1 MKKFKKLLSNLQE
14 AGAQSFGGSVFNGF
28 SDPAPR
34 SALSD
39 KGLHYAFKDPEQL
52 ARLNA
57 FANSFLGGTYLD
69 PKEPLKELAGRIG
82 QLGLSMKFNN
92 NVKLA
97 VGENHIPL
105 AVFGDKFGVT
115 PDTDL
120 SQGFDTGEDYPD
132 MLLCFT
138 LLQTKT
144 GYVFTDIYVKS
155 QICTDCP
162 QEVGTETDNT
172 HAPTLTIQAVPQN
185 ESYITEE
192 KDPARVVELFLSK
205 NTGKRILQPIYQSL
219 KSLKKRGK
227 YTQELALKRFR
238 YAISTAHRNMIES
251 GKNVKHLDDKQSERA
266 ANRLLFNFEKTIE
279 SIED

>member
-57 FANSFLGGTYLD
+57 FVNSFLGGTYLD

-82 QLGLSMKFNN
+82 QLGLSMKFDN
-92 NVKLA
+92 NVQLV
-97 VGENHIPL
+97 VGDNHIPL

-115 PDTDL
+115 PTTDL

-144 GYVFTDIYVKS
+144 GYVFTDIYIKS

-192 KDPARVVELFLSK
+192 KDTARVVELFLSK
-205 NTGKRILQPIYQSL
+205 SAGKTILQPIYQSL

-227 YTQELALKRFR
+227 YTKEIATKRFH
-238 YAISTAHRNMIES
+238 YAVTSAVRRLSSKDNIVSLNDEQRN
-251 GKNVKHLDDKQSERA
+251 RA
-266 ANRLLFNFEKTIE
+266 ANRLLSNFEKEIR

>member
-52 ARLNA
+52 SRLNA

-82 QLGLSMKFNN
+82 QLGLSMKFDN

-105 AVFGDKFGVT
+105 TVFGDKFGVT
-115 PDTDL
+115 PTTDL

-162 QEVGTETDNT
+162 QEVGSEHDNT

-192 KDPARVVELFLSK
+192 KDTARVIELFLSK
-205 NTGKRILQPIYQSL
+205 SAGKSILQPIYQSL

-227 YTQELALKRFR
+227 YTKEIATKRFH
-238 YAISTAHRNMIES
+238 YAVTSAVRRLSSKDNIVSLNDEQ
-251 GKNVKHLDDKQSERA
+251 KNRA
-266 ANRLLFNFEKTIE
+266 ANRLLSNFEKEIR

>member
-82 QLGLSMKFNN
+82 QLGLSMKFDN

-115 PDTDL
+115 PTTDL

-192 KDPARVVELFLSK
+192 KDTARVVELFLSK
-205 NTGKRILQPIYQSL
+205 SAGKTILQPIYQSL

-227 YTQELALKRFR
+227 YTKEIATKRFH
-238 YAISTAHRNMIES
+238 YAVTSAVRRLSSKDNIVSLNDEQKS
-251 GKNVKHLDDKQSERA
+251 RA
-266 ANRLLFNFEKTIE
+266 ANRLLSNFEKEIR

>member
-115 PDTDL
+115 PTTDL

-192 KDPARVVELFLSK
+192 KDTARVVELFLSK
-205 NTGKRILQPIYQSL
+205 SAGKTILQPIYQSL

-227 YTQELALKRFR
+227 YTKEIATKRFH
-238 YAISTAHRNMIES
+238 YAVTSAVRRLSSKDNIVSLNDEQ
-251 GKNVKHLDDKQSERA
+251 KNRA
-266 ANRLLFNFEKTIE
+266 ANRLLSNFEKEIR

>member
-82 QLGLSMKFNN
+82 QLGLSMKFDN

-115 PDTDL
+115 PTTDL

-144 GYVFTDIYVKS
+144 GYVFTDVYVKS

-192 KDPARVVELFLSK
+192 KDTARVIELFLSK
-205 NTGKRILQPIYQSL
+205 SAGKSILQPIYQSL

-227 YTQELALKRFR
+227 YTKEIATKRFH
-238 YAISTAHRNMIES
+238 YAVTSAVRRLSSKDNIVSLNDEQ
-251 GKNVKHLDDKQSERA
+251 KNRA
-266 ANRLLFNFEKTIE
+266 ANRLLSNFEKEIR

>member
-82 QLGLSMKFNN
+82 QLGLSMKFDN
-92 NVKLA
+92 NVQLV
-97 VGENHIPL
+97 VGDNHIPL

-192 KDPARVVELFLSK
+192 KDTARVIELFLSK
-205 NTGKRILQPIYQSL
+205 SAGKSILQPIYQSL

-227 YTQELALKRFR
+227 YTKEIATKRFH
-238 YAISTAHRNMIES
+238 YAVTSAVRRLSSKDNIVSLNDEQKS
-251 GKNVKHLDDKQSERA
+251 RA
-266 ANRLLFNFEKTIE
+266 ANRLLSNFEKEIR

>member
-162 QEVGTETDNT
+162 QEVGSEHDNT

-192 KDPARVVELFLSK
+192 KDTARVVELFLSK
-205 NTGKRILQPIYQSL
+205 SAGKSILQPIYQSL

-227 YTQELALKRFR
+227 YTKEIATKRFH
-238 YAISTAHRNMIES
+238 YAVTSAVRRLSSKDNIVSLNDEQ
-251 GKNVKHLDDKQSERA
+251 KNRA
-266 ANRLLFNFEKTIE
+266 ANRLLSNFEKEIR

>member
-162 QEVGTETDNT
+162 QEVGSEHDNT

-192 KDPARVVELFLSK
+192 KDTARVVELFLSK
-205 NTGKRILQPIYQSL
+205 SAGKTILQPIYQSL

-227 YTQELALKRFR
+227 YTKEIATKRFH
-238 YAISTAHRNMIES
+238 YAVTSAVRRLSSKDNIVSLNDEQ
-251 GKNVKHLDDKQSERA
+251 KNRA
-266 ANRLLFNFEKTIE
+266 ANRLLSNFEKEIR

>member
-82 QLGLSMKFNN
+82 QLGLSMKFDN

-162 QEVGTETDNT
+162 QEVGSEHDNT
-172 HAPTLTIQAVPQN
+172 HAPTLTSQAVPQN

-192 KDPARVVELFLSK
+192 KDTARVIELFLSK
-205 NTGKRILQPIYQSL
+205 SAGKTILQPIYQSL

-227 YTQELALKRFR
+227 YTKEIATKRFH
-238 YAISTAHRNMIES
+238 YAVTSAVRRLSSKDNIVSLNDEQ
-251 GKNVKHLDDKQSERA
+251 KNRA
-266 ANRLLFNFEKTIE
+266 ANRLLSNFEKEIR

>member
-82 QLGLSMKFNN
+82 QLGLSMKFDN
-92 NVKLA
+92 NVQLV
-97 VGENHIPL
+97 VGDNHIPL

-115 PDTDL
+115 PTTDL

-192 KDPARVVELFLSK
+192 KDTARVVELFLSK
-205 NTGKRILQPIYQSL
+205 SAGKSILQPIYQSL

-227 YTQELALKRFR
+227 YTKEIATKRFH
-238 YAISTAHRNMIES
+238 YAVTSAVRRLSSKDNIVSLNDEQ
-251 GKNVKHLDDKQSERA
+251 KNRA
-266 ANRLLFNFEKTIE
+266 ANRLLSNFEKEIR

>member
-132 MLLCFT
+132 MFLCFT

-144 GYVFTDIYVKS
+144 GYVFTDVYVKS

-162 QEVGTETDNT
+162 QEVGSEHDNT

-192 KDPARVVELFLSK
+192 KDTARVVELFLSK
-205 NTGKRILQPIYQSL
+205 SAGKTILQPIYQSL

-227 YTQELALKRFR
+227 YTKEIATKRFH
-238 YAISTAHRNMIES
+238 YAVTSAVRRLSSKDNIVSLNDEQRN
-251 GKNVKHLDDKQSERA
+251 RA
-266 ANRLLFNFEKTIE
+266 ANRLLSNFEKEIR

>member
-1 MKKFKKLLSNLQE
+1 MKDLQE

-39 KGLHYAFKDPEQL
+39 KGLHYAFKDAEQL

-57 FANSFLGGTYLD
+57 FVNSFLGGTYMD

-82 QLGLSMKFNN
+82 QLGLSMRFDNN
-92 NVKLA
+92 IKLTA
-97 VGENHIPL
+97 GYNEIPL
-105 AVFGDKFGVT
+105 AVFGEKFGVT
-115 PDTDL
+115 PTTDL
-120 SQGFDTGEDYPD
+120 SQGFDTGADYPD
-132 MLLCFT
+132 MVLCFT

-144 GYVFTDIYVKS
+144 GYVFTDAHIKS
-155 QICTDCP
+155 QLCTDCP
-162 QEVGTETDNT
+162 QEVGSEMDNT
-172 HAPTLTIQAVPQN
+172 HANSAVIGIPVPQN

-192 KDPARVVELFLSK
+192 KDEARSVELFLSK
-205 NTGKRILQPIYQSL
+205 SSGKGILQPIYQSL

-227 YTQELALKRFR
+227 YTEELAMKRFE
-238 YAISTAHRNMIES
+238 YAVNSAIRRMSSKDNIVSLT
-251 GKNVKHLDDKQSERA
+251 DDQKVRA
-266 ANRLLFNFEKTIE
+266 SNRLLINFEKHIR

>member
-57 FANSFLGGTYLD
+57 FTNSFLGGTYLD

-97 VGENHIPL
+97 VGENTIPL
-105 AVFGDKFGVT
+105 SVFGDKFGVT

-132 MLLCFT
+132 MVLSFT

-144 GYVFTDIYVKS
+144 GYVFTDVYVKS

-162 QEVGTETDNT
+162 QEVGSENDNT
-172 HAPTLTIQAVPQN
+172 HAPTLTIQTVPQN

-192 KDPARVVELFLSK
+192 KDTARVVELFLSK
-205 NTGKRILQPIYQSL
+205 NAGKSILQPIYQSL

-227 YTQELALKRFR
+227 YTKEIATKRFH
-238 YAISTAHRNMIES
+238 YAVTSAVRRLSSKDNIVSLNDEQ
-251 GKNVKHLDDKQSERA
+251 KNRA
-266 ANRLLFNFEKTIE
+266 ANRLLSNFEKEIR

>member
-105 AVFGDKFGVT
+105 SVFGDKFGVT
-115 PDTDL
+115 PTTDL

-162 QEVGTETDNT
+162 QEVGSEHDNT

-192 KDPARVVELFLSK
+192 KDTARVVELFLSK
-205 NTGKRILQPIYQSL
+205 SAGKSILQPIYQSL

-227 YTQELALKRFR
+227 YTKEIASKRFH
-238 YAISTAHRNMIES
+238 YAVTSAVRRLSSKDNIVSLNDEQ
-251 GKNVKHLDDKQSERA
+251 KNRA
-266 ANRLLFNFEKTIE
+266 ANRLLSNFEKEIR

>member
-105 AVFGDKFGVT
+105 SVFGDKFGVT
-115 PDTDL
+115 PTTDL

-162 QEVGTETDNT
+162 QEVGSEHDNT
-172 HAPTLTIQAVPQN
+172 HAPTLTIQAIPQN

-192 KDPARVVELFLSK
+192 KDTARVVELFLSK
-205 NTGKRILQPIYQSL
+205 SAGKSILQPIYQSL

-227 YTQELALKRFR
+227 YTKEIASKRFH
-238 YAISTAHRNMIES
+238 YAVTSAVRRLSSKDNIVSLNDEQ
-251 GKNVKHLDDKQSERA
+251 KNRA
-266 ANRLLFNFEKTIE
+266 ANRLLSNFEKEIR

>member
-82 QLGLSMKFNN
+82 QLGLSMKFDN

-105 AVFGDKFGVT
+105 SVFGEKFGVT
-115 PDTDL
+115 PTTDL

-144 GYVFTDIYVKS
+144 GYVFTDVYVKS

-162 QEVGTETDNT
+162 QEVGSEHDNT

-192 KDPARVVELFLSK
+192 KDTARVVELFLSK
-205 NTGKRILQPIYQSL
+205 SAGKSILQPIYQSL

-227 YTQELALKRFR
+227 YTKEIATKRFH
-238 YAISTAHRNMIES
+238 YAVTSAVRRLSSKDNIVSLNDEQRN
-251 GKNVKHLDDKQSERA
+251 RA
-266 ANRLLFNFEKTIE
+266 ANRLLSNFEKEIR

>member
-115 PDTDL
+115 PTTDL

-162 QEVGTETDNT
+162 QEVGSEHDNT

-192 KDPARVVELFLSK
+192 KDTARVVELFLSK
-205 NTGKRILQPIYQSL
+205 SAGKTILQPIYQSL

-227 YTQELALKRFR
+227 YTKEIATKRFH
-238 YAISTAHRNMIES
+238 YAVTSAVRRLSSKDNIVSLNDEQRN
-251 GKNVKHLDDKQSERA
+251 RA
-266 ANRLLFNFEKTIE
+266 ANRLLSNFEKEIR

>member
-57 FANSFLGGTYLD
+57 FTNSFLGGTYLD

-97 VGENHIPL
+97 VGENTIPL
-105 AVFGDKFGVT
+105 SVFGDKFGVT

-132 MLLCFT
+132 MVLSFT

-144 GYVFTDIYVKS
+144 GYVFTDVYVKS

-162 QEVGTETDNT
+162 QEVGTENDNT
-172 HAPTLTIQAVPQN
+172 NAPTLTIQAIPQN

-192 KDPARVVELFLSK
+192 KDTARVVELFLSK
-205 NTGKRILQPIYQSL
+205 SAGKSILQPIYQSL

-227 YTQELALKRFR
+227 YTKEIATKRFH
-238 YAISTAHRNMIES
+238 YAVTSAVRRLSSKDSIVSLNDEQ
-251 GKNVKHLDDKQSERA
+251 KNRA
-266 ANRLLFNFEKTIE
+266 ANRLLSNFEKEIR

>member
-82 QLGLSMKFNN
+82 QLGLSMKFDN
-92 NVKLA
+92 NVQLV
-97 VGENHIPL
+97 VGDNHIPL

-192 KDPARVVELFLSK
+192 KDTARVVELFLSK
-205 NTGKRILQPIYQSL
+205 SAGKSILQPIYQSL

-227 YTQELALKRFR
+227 YTKEIASKRFH
-238 YAISTAHRNMIES
+238 YAVTSAVRRLSSKDNIVSLNDEQ
-251 GKNVKHLDDKQSERA
+251 KNRA
-266 ANRLLFNFEKTIE
+266 ANRLLSNFEKEIR

>member
-115 PDTDL
+115 PDTEL

-162 QEVGTETDNT
+162 QEVGSEHDNT

-192 KDPARVVELFLSK
+192 KDTARVVELFLSK
-205 NTGKRILQPIYQSL
+205 SAGKTILQPIYQSL

-227 YTQELALKRFR
+227 YTKEIATKRFH
-238 YAISTAHRNMIES
+238 YAVTSAVRRLSSKDNIVSLNDEQ
-251 GKNVKHLDDKQSERA
+251 KNRA
-266 ANRLLFNFEKTIE
+266 ANRLLSNFEKEIR

>member
-1 MKKFKKLLSNLQE
+1 MKKFKSIIKNLQE

-57 FANSFLGGTYLD
+57 FTNSFLGGTYLD

-82 QLGLSMKFNN
+82 QLGLSMKFDN

-115 PDTDL
+115 PTTDL

-162 QEVGTETDNT
+162 QEVGSETDNT
-172 HAPTLTIQAVPQN
+172 HAAQTAEVPVTTQN
-185 ESYITEE
+185 EETITLNQIQEFLEENELVQSKIMLPIYESLEKSINRNEYSKEKAFSRFIYAINSGLATLENPPAITEE
-192 KDPARVVELFLSK
+192 QKSAIATNMLS
-205 NTGKRILQPIYQSL
+205 TFETDYQ
-219 KSLKKRGK
+219 G
-227 YTQELALKRFR
+227 
-238 YAISTAHRNMIES
+238 
-251 GKNVKHLDDKQSERA
+251 
-266 ANRLLFNFEKTIE
+266 
-279 SIED
+279 

>member
-82 QLGLSMKFNN
+82 QLGLSMKFDN
-92 NVKLA
+92 NVQLV
-97 VGENHIPL
+97 VGDNHIPL

-172 HAPTLTIQAVPQN
+172 HAPTLAIQAVPQN

-192 KDPARVVELFLSK
+192 KDTARVVELFLSK
-205 NTGKRILQPIYQSL
+205 SAGKSILQPIYQSL

-227 YTQELALKRFR
+227 YTKEIATKRFH
-238 YAISTAHRNMIES
+238 YAVTSAVRRLSSKDNIVSLNDEQ
-251 GKNVKHLDDKQSERA
+251 KNRA
-266 ANRLLFNFEKTIE
+266 ANRLLSNFEKEIR

>member
-82 QLGLSMKFNN
+82 QLGLSMKFDN
-92 NVKLA
+92 NVQLV
-97 VGENHIPL
+97 VGDNHIPL

-192 KDPARVVELFLSK
+192 KDTARVVELFLSK
-205 NTGKRILQPIYQSL
+205 SAGKTILQPIYQSL

-227 YTQELALKRFR
+227 YTKEIASKRFH
-238 YAISTAHRNMIES
+238 YAVTSAVRRLSSKDNIVSLNDEQ
-251 GKNVKHLDDKQSERA
+251 KNRA
-266 ANRLLFNFEKTIE
+266 ANRLLSNFEKEIR

>member
-57 FANSFLGGTYLD
+57 FTNSFLGGTYLD

-97 VGENHIPL
+97 VGENTIPL
-105 AVFGDKFGVT
+105 SVFGDKFGVT

-162 QEVGTETDNT
+162 QEVGSEHDNT

-192 KDPARVVELFLSK
+192 KDTARVVELFLSK
-205 NTGKRILQPIYQSL
+205 SAGKSILQPIYQSL

-227 YTQELALKRFR
+227 YTKEIASKRFQ
-238 YAISTAHRNMIES
+238 YAVTSAIRRLSSKDNIVSLNDEQKS
-251 GKNVKHLDDKQSERA
+251 RA
-266 ANRLLFNFEKTIE
+266 ANRLLSNFEKEIR

>member
-82 QLGLSMKFNN
+82 QLGLSMKFDN

-115 PDTDL
+115 PTTDL

-162 QEVGTETDNT
+162 QEVGSEHDNT

-192 KDPARVVELFLSK
+192 KDTARVVELFLSK
-205 NTGKRILQPIYQSL
+205 SAGKTILQPIYQSL

-227 YTQELALKRFR
+227 YTKEIASKRFH
-238 YAISTAHRNMIES
+238 YAVTSAVRRLSSKDNIVSLNDEQ
-251 GKNVKHLDDKQSERA
+251 KNRA
-266 ANRLLFNFEKTIE
+266 ANRLLSNFEKEIR

>member
-115 PDTDL
+115 PTTDL

-162 QEVGTETDNT
+162 QEVGSEHDNT

-192 KDPARVVELFLSK
+192 KDTARVIELFLSK
-205 NTGKRILQPIYQSL
+205 SAGKSILQPIYQSL

-227 YTQELALKRFR
+227 YTKEIATKRFH
-238 YAISTAHRNMIES
+238 YAVTSAVRRLSSKDNIVSLNDEQ
-251 GKNVKHLDDKQSERA
+251 KNRA
-266 ANRLLFNFEKTIE
+266 ANRLLSNFEKEIR

>member
-1 MKKFKKLLSNLQE
+1 MKKFKSVMKTLQE
-14 AGAQSFGGSVFNGF
+14 SGAQSFGGSVFNGF
-28 SDPAPR
+28 SEPEPR
-34 SALSD
+34 SALND

-132 MLLCFT
+132 MDLCFT

-144 GYVFTDIYVKS
+144 GYVFTDVYIKS

-162 QEVGTETDNT
+162 TEVGTEQDNT
-172 HAPTLTIQAVPQN
+172 HPNFALVPPVQQN
-185 ESYITEE
+185 EETILLNDIQSFLEENELVQSRIMFPIYESLEKSINRNEYSKEKAFSRFIYAINSGLATLKNPAQITEE
-192 KDPARVVELFLSK
+192 QKSVIAS
-205 NTGKRILQPIYQSL
+205 NILTDFEKSYQS
-219 KSLKKRGK
+219 
-227 YTQELALKRFR
+227 
-238 YAISTAHRNMIES
+238 
-251 GKNVKHLDDKQSERA
+251 
-266 ANRLLFNFEKTIE
+266 
-279 SIED
+279 

>member
-82 QLGLSMKFNN
+82 QLGLSMKFDN
-92 NVKLA
+92 NVQLV
-97 VGENHIPL
+97 VGDNHIPL

-192 KDPARVVELFLSK
+192 KDTARVVELFLSK
-205 NTGKRILQPIYQSL
+205 SAGKSILQPIYQSL

-227 YTQELALKRFR
+227 YTKEIATKRFH
-238 YAISTAHRNMIES
+238 YAVTSAVRRLSSKDNIVSLNDEQ
-251 GKNVKHLDDKQSERA
+251 KNRA
-266 ANRLLFNFEKTIE
+266 ANRLLSNFEKEIR

>member
-82 QLGLSMKFNN
+82 QLGLSMKFDN

-192 KDPARVVELFLSK
+192 KDTARVVELFLSK
-205 NTGKRILQPIYQSL
+205 SAGKTILQPIYQSL

-227 YTQELALKRFR
+227 YTKEIATKRFH
-238 YAISTAHRNMIES
+238 YAVTSAVRRLSSKDNIVSLNDEQ
-251 GKNVKHLDDKQSERA
+251 KNRA
-266 ANRLLFNFEKTIE
+266 ANRLLSNFEKEIR

>member
-82 QLGLSMKFNN
+82 QLGLSMKFDN
-92 NVKLA
+92 NVQLV
-97 VGENHIPL
+97 VGDNHIPL

-192 KDPARVVELFLSK
+192 KDTARVVELFLSK
-205 NTGKRILQPIYQSL
+205 SAGKTILQPIYQSL

-227 YTQELALKRFR
+227 YTKEIATKRFH
-238 YAISTAHRNMIES
+238 YAVTSAVRRLSSKDNIVSLNDEQ
-251 GKNVKHLDDKQSERA
+251 KNRA
-266 ANRLLFNFEKTIE
+266 ANRLLSNFEKEIR

>member
-115 PDTDL
+115 PTTDL

-162 QEVGTETDNT
+162 QEVGSEHDNT
-172 HAPTLTIQAVPQN
+172 HAPTLTIQAIPQN

-192 KDPARVVELFLSK
+192 KDTARVVELFLSK
-205 NTGKRILQPIYQSL
+205 SAGKSILQPIYQSL

-227 YTQELALKRFR
+227 YTKEIASKRFH
-238 YAISTAHRNMIES
+238 YAVTSAVRRLSSKDNIVSLNDEQ
-251 GKNVKHLDDKQSERA
+251 KNRA
-266 ANRLLFNFEKTIE
+266 ANRLLSNFEKEIR

>member
-82 QLGLSMKFNN
+82 QLGLSMKFDN
-92 NVKLA
+92 NVQLV
-97 VGENHIPL
+97 VGDNHIPL

-115 PDTDL
+115 PTTDL

-162 QEVGTETDNT
+162 QEVGSEHDNT

-192 KDPARVVELFLSK
+192 KDTARVVELFLSK
-205 NTGKRILQPIYQSL
+205 SAGKSILQPIYQSL

-227 YTQELALKRFR
+227 YTKEIASKRFH
-238 YAISTAHRNMIES
+238 YAVTSAVRRLSSKDNIVSLNDEQRN
-251 GKNVKHLDDKQSERA
+251 RA
-266 ANRLLFNFEKTIE
+266 ANRLLSNFEKEIR

>member
-115 PDTDL
+115 PTTDL

-144 GYVFTDIYVKS
+144 GYVFTDVYVKS

-162 QEVGTETDNT
+162 QEVGTEHDNT

-192 KDPARVVELFLSK
+192 KDTARVVELFLSK
-205 NTGKRILQPIYQSL
+205 SAGKSILQPIYQSL

-227 YTQELALKRFR
+227 YTKEIANKRFE
-238 YAISTAHRNMIES
+238 YAVNTAIRRLSSKDNILSLTDEQ
-251 GKNVKHLDDKQSERA
+251 KNRA
-266 ANRLLFNFEKTIE
+266 ANRLLFNFEKEIK

>member
-1 MKKFKKLLSNLQE
+1 M
-14 AGAQSFGGSVFNGF
+14 
-28 SDPAPR
+28 
-34 SALSD
+34 
-39 KGLHYAFKDPEQL
+39 
-52 ARLNA
+52 
-57 FANSFLGGTYLD
+57 GGTYLD

-82 QLGLSMKFNN
+82 QLGLYMKFDN
-92 NVKLA
+92 NVQLV
-97 VGENHIPL
+97 VGDNHIPL

-192 KDPARVVELFLSK
+192 KDTARVVELFLSK
-205 NTGKRILQPIYQSL
+205 SAGKSILQPIYQSL

-227 YTQELALKRFR
+227 YTKEIATKRFH
-238 YAISTAHRNMIES
+238 YAVTSAVRRLSSKDNIVSLNDEQ
-251 GKNVKHLDDKQSERA
+251 KNRA
-266 ANRLLFNFEKTIE
+266 ANRLLSNFEKEIR

>member
-115 PDTDL
+115 PTTDL

-192 KDPARVVELFLSK
+192 KDTARVVELFLSK
-205 NTGKRILQPIYQSL
+205 SAGKSILQPIYQSL

-227 YTQELALKRFR
+227 YTKEIASKRFH
-238 YAISTAHRNMIES
+238 YAVTSAVRRLSSKDNIVSLNDEQ
-251 GKNVKHLDDKQSERA
+251 KNRA
-266 ANRLLFNFEKTIE
+266 ANRLLSNFEKEIR

>member
-105 AVFGDKFGVT
+105 SVFGDKFGVT
-115 PDTDL
+115 PTTDL

-162 QEVGTETDNT
+162 QEVGSEHDNT

-192 KDPARVVELFLSK
+192 KDTARVIELFLSK
-205 NTGKRILQPIYQSL
+205 SAGKSILQPIYQSL

-227 YTQELALKRFR
+227 YTKEIASKRFH
-238 YAISTAHRNMIES
+238 YAVTSAVRRLSSKDNIVSLNDEQ
-251 GKNVKHLDDKQSERA
+251 KNRA
-266 ANRLLFNFEKTIE
+266 ANRLLSNFEKEIR

>member
-115 PDTDL
+115 PTTDL

-162 QEVGTETDNT
+162 QEVGSEHDNT

-192 KDPARVVELFLSK
+192 KDTARVVELFLSK
-205 NTGKRILQPIYQSL
+205 SAGKSILQPIYQSL

-227 YTQELALKRFR
+227 YTKEIATKRFH
-238 YAISTAHRNMIES
+238 YAVTSAVRRLSSKDNIVSLNDEQ
-251 GKNVKHLDDKQSERA
+251 KNRA
-266 ANRLLFNFEKTIE
+266 ANRLLSNFEKEIR

>member
-82 QLGLSMKFNN
+82 QLGLSMKFDN
-92 NVKLA
+92 NVQLV
-97 VGENHIPL
+97 VGDNHIPL

-144 GYVFTDIYVKS
+144 GYVFTDVYVKS

-192 KDPARVVELFLSK
+192 KDTARVVELFLSK
-205 NTGKRILQPIYQSL
+205 SAGKTILQPIYQSL

-227 YTQELALKRFR
+227 YTKEIATKRFH
-238 YAISTAHRNMIES
+238 YAVTSAVRRLSSKDNIVSLNDEQ
-251 GKNVKHLDDKQSERA
+251 KNRA
-266 ANRLLFNFEKTIE
+266 ANRLLSNFEKEIR